1 MNQFVKNIT
10 AFVDALGYDEPA
22 VIIPLAQVAWDSDQD
37 RDDFIKYLTR
47 EVSNA

>member
-1 MNQFVKNIT
+1 VNQFVKDVT

-22 VIIPLAQVAWDSDQD
+22 IILTLSQIPWESDDD

-47 EVSNA
+47 EV